1 MKYLSITNIYHRLK
15 AESPTFFNKLRRV
28 AVAAGAMGA
37 ALIAAQT
44 MYPTQMSFLSDSI
57 GGYLVTAG
65 VIGTFLTSLTV
76 VDPEQNPK
84 IN

>member
-15 AESPTFFNKLRRV
+15 SESPTFFNKLRRIMV
-28 AVAAGAMGA
+28 ALGTMGA
-37 ALIAAQT
+37 GLIAAQT
-44 MYPTQMSFLSDSI
+44 MYPTQMSFLSANI

-76 VDPEQNPK
+76 VDPDKNPK
-84 IN
+84 VN